1 MNNANNIYLQ
11 ANKEIERITEILDD
25 SSKKFA
31 RLYSECSSERLLE
44 YANILQKSSKWLGE
58 VQK

>member
-1 MNNANNIYLQ
+1 MNSGKDIYSQ
-11 ANKEIERITEILDD
+11 ANKELERIQSILDD

-44 YANILQKSSKWLGE
+44 YASILQKAGKWLGDVE
-58 VQK
+58 K